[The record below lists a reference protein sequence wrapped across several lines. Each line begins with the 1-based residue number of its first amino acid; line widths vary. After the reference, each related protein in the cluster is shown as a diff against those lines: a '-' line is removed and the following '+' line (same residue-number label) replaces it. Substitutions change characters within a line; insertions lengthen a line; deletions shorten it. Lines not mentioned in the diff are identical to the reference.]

1 MLIYKPIVIF
11 VVFLTSLTIIIIIFL
26 CAHPINI
33 KFWAFY
39 DRREEEAFFLLVV
52 GLRPGPLRRRPW
64 ATPEQY

>member
-1 MLIYKPIVIF
+1 MLIYKPIVKF

-39 DRREEEAFFLLVV
+39 DRREEEAFFLKGFFFL
-52 GLRPGPLRRRPW
+52 GGGP
-64 ATPEQY
+64 

>member
-1 MLIYKPIVIF
+1 MLIYKPIVKF

-39 DRREEEAFFLLVV
+39 ERREEEAFFLK
-52 GLRPGPLRRRPW
+52 GFFFFGGGP
-64 ATPEQY
+64 